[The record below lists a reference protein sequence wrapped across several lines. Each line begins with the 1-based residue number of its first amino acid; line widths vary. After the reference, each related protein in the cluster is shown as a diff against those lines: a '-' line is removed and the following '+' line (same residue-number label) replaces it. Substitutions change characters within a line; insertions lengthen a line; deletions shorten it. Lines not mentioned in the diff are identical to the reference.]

1 MASSVFQELAD
12 EFVVKFGENIF
23 KDVGNFISNISP
35 LFAAGFG
42 IYMCIIALDAYNRGL
57 DENIMTLGKRML
69 GWLIIIA
76 AAFNAAQYVHIAEW
90 VYNLPDATA
99 AAFGGNLE
107 AGLFDK
113 ATDKID
119 MISVQ
124 FDSLRQPYDD
134 LDELGYLI
142 MLYIV
147 EYIIKLLAYAL
158 LGIIFAYYVVGKIL
172 LSLNLMIGPLFIGS
186 MLFPSTRQYGMNW
199 IGQCLNSVVTIALL
213 AVLAGLQMEYF
224 SDKIDKYAGLL
235 TNEMETSIGAA
246 GAVGTAAA
254 LIPIFM
260 TMTIAFALAIWKLPS
275 MVSALTGGAS
285 MEGFSGGLHRA
296 AGGVANKTAAA
307 TARGVQQAVT
317 KVFGRSGGRIAPK

>member
-12 EFVVKFGENIF
+12 EFVVKFGTNIF
-23 KDVGNFISNISP
+23 NDVGNFISNISP

-57 DENIMTLGKRML
+57 DENIMVLGKRIF

-76 AAFNAAQYVHIAEW
+76 AAFNATQYVHIAEW
-90 VYNLPDATA
+90 VYKLPDVTA

-124 FDSLRQPYDD
+124 FDSLRAPYDD
-134 LDELGYLI
+134 LDELGYVI
-142 MLYIV
+142 MLYAV

-158 LGIIFAYYVVGKIL
+158 LGVVFAYYVVSKIL

-186 MLFPSTRQYGMNW
+186 MLFPTTRQYGMNW
-199 IGQCLNSVVTIALL
+199 IGQCLNSVVTIVLL
-213 AVLAGLQMEYF
+213 AVLSGLQMDYF
-224 SDKIDKYAGLL
+224 SQKIDQYTDLL
-235 TNEMETSIGAA
+235 TNNVGAGAA

-260 TMTIAFALAIWKLPS
+260 TMTIAFVLAIWKLPS
-275 MVSALTGGAS
+275 MVSALTGGVS
-285 MEGFSGGLHRA
+285 MEGFSGGLHRT

-317 KVFGRSGGRIAPK
+317 KVFGRGGGKIAPK